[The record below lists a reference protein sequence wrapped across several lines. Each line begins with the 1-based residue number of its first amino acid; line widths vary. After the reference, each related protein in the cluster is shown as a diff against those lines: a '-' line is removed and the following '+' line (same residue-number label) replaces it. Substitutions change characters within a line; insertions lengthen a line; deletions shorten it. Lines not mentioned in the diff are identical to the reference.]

1 MLFRRLIFALAVAAA
16 CGASARASSIPDLT
30 KYEGRTI
37 SAVEVV
43 LEGVPRDERVEA
55 DLRTLLAVAPNTQ
68 FSAVRVRESI
78 QALFDSGRVANAR
91 VEATDAGDAGATV
104 RLRFVVRPQVR
115 VSAVRIELV
124 APPAAALTE
133 DEIRA
138 RLNLLETGARV
149 SRQALEANADLIQ
162 AYLRDRGFYRAEVS
176 HREGLDP
183 AGTGAT
189 VTYTVTAGEQARVDA
204 FNIKV
209 AGLDDSRVRP
219 QLRLQQSAPF
229 SQAAL
234 DEDLARLRQAAIEQ
248 KKLSPQI
255 TSGFTVDS
263 ERNLVTVNVTG
274 GVGPT
279 VNVNVSGYEV
289 GEGKRRELL
298 PVLREGSIDF
308 SAVEEG
314 RRRLQIRLQE
324 QGHFFAEVN
333 ARCTVDAPPPAPR
346 APATTPATQ
355 PTQPAETPPAAISP
369 AAQSP
374 QAGTS
379 ELPPAQAGMADA
391 SCQVL
396 NPEELSGRTVNI
408 LYEIEPG
415 RRFRLTDIDI
425 TGTDALR
432 YEDVAQDLRSQER
445 NVLEFIP
452 FLGRGRGFTSEDAL
466 ERDRRTIRLRMQ
478 ELGYRRAEVEVL
490 RGVSV
495 DSDDLIITFAVT
507 PGPLTR
513 VAGVEVRGNQIYE
526 AKRLLDEPCDAAT
539 LRGEPCTVVG
549 APYARAL
556 ARADAE
562 RIRAFYARGGYVDS
576 EVNASVVELPG
587 QNGEDQ
593 VRIVYDVREGGK
605 VFIDEIIINGN
616 VITDTAA
623 IREAIPLKE
632 GEPLRLDELRESE
645 RILYNTNAFRQVIIR
660 TEPHGETTSGFRK
673 HDVIIDVEELK
684 PRRMDYGGGY
694 STDGGPTGLFELQHN
709 NLRGSLRQGTI
720 RARASG
726 LTQLLRLEFYDPRFR
741 AYGQSKFSP
750 LTISAQYQ
758 RDVSVTRFFRSTID
772 RGTFGIVQRLDEEG
786 RPILVECT
794 TIPESECERTGEPTI
809 NRFTFNVESQRT
821 LDEESRTLLF
831 VRYNYEDVRIFNF
844 GSLLV
849 APILRPDRAVR
860 LSRLGATLARDTRD
874 RTFDPTRGEFLTADF
889 AVSLRQLG
897 GNLSFTKL
905 LTTYRRYWRFGAPPD
920 RRQQIL
926 EQGRTGLLGGLSSL
940 RGAIRQTVVAA
951 NVNLGL
957 ANLFSARDRDG
968 NGRIDDIDR
977 TLPISERF
985 FSGGSAT
992 LRGFGFEEAGPRLA
1006 VCPGTERLDASGN
1019 LVGCT
1024 PGLFRN
1030 REGEQVRL
1038 NPFTVPVGGNA
1049 MAIVNLEAR
1058 VPVRTNFQIVPFY
1071 DGGNVFRRV
1080 GDIFGRNDREGTI
1093 DINQRNLRVQWSHTV
1108 GLGLR
1113 VKTPIGPLGVD
1124 YGFLLNP
1131 PEFEVPQNGA
1141 PPAIHRLRR
1150 GQLHFR
1156 FGQTF

>member
-1 MLFRRLIFALAVAAA
+1 MLAA
-16 CGASARASSIPDLT
+16 SIPDLT

-55 DLRTLLAVAPNTQ
+55 DLRTLLAVSPNTQ
-68 FSAVRVRESI
+68 FSAVRVRESL

-91 VEATDAGDAGATV
+91 VEAADAGDAGATV

-115 VSAVRIELV
+115 VSAVRIELT
-124 APPAAALTE
+124 APPASGLTE

-149 SRQALEANADLIQ
+149 SRQALDTNADLIQ

-176 HREGLDP
+176 HREEVDA
-183 AGTGAT
+183 AGTGAA
-189 VTYTVTAGEQARVDA
+189 VTYTVVAGEQARVEA

-209 AGLDDSRVRP
+209 VGLDDSRVRP
-219 QLRLQQSAPF
+219 QLRLQTGAPF

-234 DEDLARLRQAAIEQ
+234 DEDLARLRQAAIAENY
-248 KKLSPQI
+248 LAPQLI
-255 TSGFTVDS
+255 HGFTIDS
-263 ERNLVTVNVTG
+263 EANRVTVNVTG
-274 GVGPT
+274 GVGPKVKVDVT
-279 VNVNVSGYEV
+279 GYEV
-289 GEGKRRELL
+289 DDDKRRELL
-298 PVLREGSIDF
+298 PVLREGSIDY

-324 QGHFFAEVN
+324 QGHFFAEVM
-333 ARCTVDAPPPAPR
+333 ARCAVDAPPPAPR
-346 APATTPATQ
+346 AATAGAATPATT
-355 PTQPAETPPAAISP
+355 TPPAAISP
-369 AAQSP
+369 AAQQP
-374 QAGTS
+374 QPGTE

-408 LYEIEPG
+408 LYEVEPG

-425 TGTDALR
+425 TGTDVIR
-432 YEDVAQDLRSQER
+432 HEDVAQDLRSQER

-452 FLGRGRGFTSEDAL
+452 FLGRGRGYTSEDAL

-478 ELGYRRAEVEVL
+478 ELGYRRAEVEVR
-490 RGVSV
+490 RGVSI
-495 DSDDLIITFAVT
+495 DSDNLIITFAVT

-526 AKRLLDEPCDAAT
+526 AKRLLDEPCTAAT

-562 RIRAFYARGGYVDS
+562 RIRSFYARSGYVDS
-576 EVNASVVELPG
+576 EVDASIVELPR
-587 QNGEDQ
+587 QNGEEQ

-605 VFIDEIIINGN
+605 VFIDEIIINGSP
-616 VITDTAA
+616 VDAPGALPMLTSRKA
-623 IREAIPLKE
+623 IREAIPLRE
-632 GEPLRLDELRESE
+632 NEPLKLDELRESE
-645 RILYNTNAFRQVIIR
+645 RILYNTNAFRQVVIR
-660 TEPHGETTSGFRK
+660 TEAHGETASGFRK
-673 HDVIIDVEELK
+673 HDVIIDIEELK

-694 STDGGPTGLFELQHN
+694 STDGGPLGLFELQHN
-709 NLRGSLRQGTI
+709 NLWGSLRQGTL
-720 RARASG
+720 RARASR
-726 LTQLLRLEFYDPRFR
+726 LAQLLRLEFFDPRFR
-741 AYGQSKFSP
+741 SYGQSKFSP
-750 LTISAQYQ
+750 LAVSAQYQ

-786 RPILVECT
+786 RPILVECAEP
-794 TIPESECERTGEPTI
+794 IESNCERTGEPTI
-809 NRFTFNVESQRT
+809 NRFTVNVETQRT
-821 LDEESRTLLF
+821 LDEASRTVLY

-860 LSRLGATLARDTRD
+860 LSRLGATLVRDTRD
-874 RTFDPTRGEFLTADF
+874 RQFDTSRGEFLTADF

-897 GNLSFTKL
+897 GNLSFSKL
-905 LTTYRRYWRFGAPPD
+905 LTTYRRYWRVGEAPD
-920 RRQQIL
+920 RRAQIL
-926 EQGRTGLLGGLSSL
+926 DRGRGGILGGLAGVG
-940 RGAIRQTVVAA
+940 GAIRQTVLAA

-957 ANLFSARDRDG
+957 ANLFNPRDRDG
-968 NGRIDDIDR
+968 DLVITDIDR

-985 FSGGSAT
+985 FSGGSNT

-1006 VCPGTERLDASGN
+1006 VCPGTDIRDPSTGALT
-1019 LVGCT
+1019 GCL

-1030 REGEQVRL
+1030 QQGEQVQL

-1049 MAIVNLEAR
+1049 LALVNLEAR

-1080 GDIFGRNDREGTI
+1080 GDIFGRNDRAGTA
-1093 DINQRNLRVQWSHTV
+1093 DINQRNLRVQWTHTI

-1113 VKTPIGPLGVD
+1113 VKTPLGPLGID

-1131 PEFEVPQNGA
+1131 PEFEVPQAGG
-1141 PPAIHRLRR
+1141 PPAIHRLKR

>member
-1 MLFRRLIFALAVAAA
+1 MLFAAA
-16 CGASARASSIPDLT
+16 GGASALAAPIPDLS

-43 LEGVPRDERVEA
+43 LEGVPRDERAEA
-55 DLRTLLAVAPNTQ
+55 DLRALVAIASNTQ
-68 FSAVRVRESI
+68 FSAVRVRESL
-78 QALFDSGRVANAR
+78 QTLFDSGRVANAR
-91 VEATDAGDAGATV
+91 VEAIDANGAGATV

-124 APPAAALTE
+124 APPGAELTA

-149 SRQALEANADLIQ
+149 SRHALESNADLIQ
-162 AYLRDRGFYRAEVS
+162 AYLRDRGFYRADVS
-176 HREGLDP
+176 HREEVDA
-183 AGTGAT
+183 AGTGAI
-189 VTYTVTAGEQARVDA
+189 VTYTVNAGEQAAVEA
-204 FNIKV
+204 FNLKV
-209 AGLDDSRVRP
+209 AGLDDARVRA
-219 QLRLQQSAPF
+219 QLRLQAGAPF
-229 SQAAL
+229 SLAAL
-234 DEDLARLRQAAIEQ
+234 DEDLARLRQAAIAAGY
-248 KKLSPQI
+248 LAPQLI
-255 TSGFTVDS
+255 YGYAYDT
-263 ERNLVTVNVTG
+263 ERNLITVNVAG
-274 GVGPT
+274 GVGPK
-279 VNVNVSGYEV
+279 VNVDVRGFEV
-289 GEGKRRELL
+289 GEDKRRELL
-298 PVLREGSIDF
+298 PVLREGTIDY

-324 QGHFFAEVN
+324 KGHFFAEVN

-346 APATTPATQ
+346 PPVANAAAPAATPA
-355 PTQPAETPPAAISP
+355 PAAISP
-369 AAQSP
+369 AAQQP
-374 QAGTS
+374 QPGT
-379 ELPPAQAGMADA
+379 EDVPPTQQGMADA

-408 LYEIEPG
+408 LYEVEPG
-415 RRFRLTDIDI
+415 RRFRLTEIDI
-425 TGTDALR
+425 AGTDALTH
-432 YEDVAQDLRSQER
+432 EDVAQDLRSQER
-445 NVLEFIP
+445 NILEFIP
-452 FLGRGRGFTSEDAL
+452 FLGYGRGFTSEDAL

-478 ELGYRRAEVEVL
+478 ELGYRRAEVEVR
-490 RGVSV
+490 RGVSI

-526 AKRLLDEPCDAAT
+526 AKRLLDEPCDAANS
-539 LRGEPCTVVG
+539 RGEPCTVVG
-549 APYARAL
+549 SPYARAL

-562 RIRAFYARGGYVDS
+562 RIRALYARHGYVDS
-576 EVNASVVELPG
+576 EVNASVVELPPQG
-587 QNGEDQ
+587 GDEQ

-605 VFIDEIIINGN
+605 VFIDEIIVNGN
-616 VITDTAA
+616 VITDREA
-623 IREAIPLKE
+623 ILEAIPLKP

-660 TEPHGETTSGFRK
+660 TEPHGETASGFRK
-673 HDVIIDVEELK
+673 HDVIIDIEELK

-694 STDGGPTGLFELQHN
+694 STDGGPTGLFEIQHN
-709 NLRGSLRQGTI
+709 NLWGSLRQGTI

-726 LTQLLRLEFYDPRFR
+726 LTQLLRLEFFDPRFR

-772 RGTFGIVQRLDEEG
+772 RGTDGIVQRLDADG
-786 RPILVECT
+786 NPILVDCA
-794 TIPESECERTGEPTI
+794 TIPDTDCEQTGEPTI

-821 LDEESRTLLF
+821 LDEASRTVLF
-831 VRYNYEDVRIFNF
+831 VRYSYEDVRIFNF

-849 APILRPDRAVR
+849 APILEPDKAVR

-889 AVSLRQLG
+889 SLALRQLG
-897 GNLSFTKL
+897 GNISFTKL
-905 LTTYRRYWRFGAPPD
+905 LTTYRRYWSFGAPPD
-920 RRQQIL
+920 RRTQIL
-926 EQGRTGLLGGLSSL
+926 ERGRTGLLGGGLSSL

-951 NVNLGL
+951 NVSLGL
-957 ANLFSARDRDG
+957 ANLFNPRDRDDDG
-968 NGRIDDIDR
+968 VITDIDR

-1006 VCPGTERLDASGN
+1006 VCPGTEVRDAAGN
-1019 LVGCT
+1019 LTGCV
-1024 PGLFRN
+1024 PGLFRDDN
-1030 REGEQVRL
+1030 GEQVRL
-1038 NPFTVPVGGNA
+1038 NPFTVPIGGNA
-1049 MAIVNLEAR
+1049 LALVNLEAR
-1058 VPVRTNFQIVPFY
+1058 VPLRTNFQIVPFY

-1080 GDIFGRNDREGTI
+1080 GDIFGRNDREGLT
-1093 DINQRNLRVQWSHTV
+1093 DINQRNLRVQWTHTI

-1113 VKTPIGPLGVD
+1113 VKTPIGSLGAD

-1131 PEFEVPQNGA
+1131 PEFEVPQFSG
-1141 PPAIHRLRR
+1141 PPAIHRLKR